1 MRYNIDVYGFE
12 SSTMLECRLLMDSF
26 ELYRLQLTQNQP
38 KNLKI
43 IFFSDVLGYPN
54 YPGVQIFRSTASTI
68 AICTIRAY
76 SIYPTMYNEFI
87 IYSVKFR

>member
-43 IFFSDVLGYPN
+43 IFLVTF
-54 YPGVQIFRSTASTI
+54 TAI
-68 AICTIRAY
+68 
-76 SIYPTMYNEFI
+76 
-87 IYSVKFR
+87 